1 MNLEVLVD
9 KLSSSQNRLF
19 ADKIFAQMDLIDDA
33 KKALIKAK
41 EAHIVERER
50 KSLPLISQ
58 REQYKAYNTGFSKD
72 YREKIREYKQ
82 VAKAKIKE
90 LNGDYKIEVK
100 QLKSEISKFADRL
113 NDYYKH
119 HKKEYE
125 KAIEKNVENAKQKY
139 ETFEK
144 DFKVFKEEEI
154 NNITKKNTDKIQE
167 LTQLHKTQVFA
178 INQKLKEDINF
189 ELENH
194 RKQKEEKYVKNN
206 KFEIKKIN
214 KQLKELRVAAKN
226 QRKNNSSIIEK
237 AKEQYIKVK
246 AEANEEIKKI
256 KTERTN
262 YAKTLSGKE
271 LIEFNNLEKLIRQEM
286 ISRKK
291 IQFSETFK
299 KKTAKINPAYIF
311 VAPAFLGAL
320 VMTIF
325 PFFFMLISA
334 WFKLDLVNLENSE
347 FRGFRNFIL
356 IFTKDTEFQQSLTNT
371 AIYAFVTFGLLT
383 VVTIGMAAWL
393 AKNTKI
399 HNAVQTMVFTPHIAS
414 LVSISIVWI
423 ALLNPTGIINQIL
436 AVFGIE
442 GPGWLIQENTSLI
455 SVSFVQVWKDI
466 GYYVLIIIS
475 GLQGIPSYVYEA
487 AKLDKASRSKTFFK
501 ITLPLLTP
509 TLSFVFVTKFI
520 NSFKVF
526 APIEIMTNGGP
537 MGSSMVL
544 SYWIYKVG
552 RVGYNYGMAMAGAI
566 VLTIIVGGFTILNY
580 RFFANRDKK

>member
-33 KKALIKAK
+33 KKVLIKAK
-41 EAHIVERER
+41 ETHIVELER

-154 NNITKKNTDKIQE
+154 NNITKKNNDKIQE
-167 LTQLHKTQVFA
+167 LTQRHKTQVFA

-214 KQLKELRVAAKN
+214 RQLKELRVAAKN
-226 QRKNNSSIIEK
+226 QRKNNSSIIKK

-246 AEANEEIKKI
+246 AVANEEIKKI

>member
-33 KKALIKAK
+33 KKVLIKAK
-41 EAHIVERER
+41 ETHIVELER

-214 KQLKELRVAAKN
+214 RQLKELRVAAKN
-226 QRKNNSSIIEK
+226 QRKNNSSIIKK

-246 AEANEEIKKI
+246 AVANEEIKKI

>member
-1 MNLEVLVD
+1 MNLEALVD
-9 KLSSSQNRLF
+9 KLHDSQNRVF
-19 ADKIFAQMDLIDDA
+19 ADKIFAQMDLIDEA
-33 KKALIKAK
+33 RKQWIKKKESHKIECEKAC
-41 EAHIVERER
+41 
-50 KSLPLISQ
+50 LPLITQ
-58 REQYKAYNTGFSKD
+58 REQYKALNTGFSKD
-72 YREKIREYKQ
+72 YKENIKSHKQ
-82 VAKAKIKE
+82 KTKAKLKE
-90 LNGDYKIEVK
+90 LTSDYKIEVK
-100 QLKSEISKFADRL
+100 QLKSEINKFGERL
-113 NDYYKH
+113 DSYYKH

-125 KAIEKNVENAKQKY
+125 KAIHQNVENAKQKF
-139 ETFEK
+139 ENFEK
-144 DFKVFKEEEI
+144 DFKEFRIEEI
-154 NNITKKNTDKIQE
+154 KNITNRNLDKVNE
-167 LTQLHKTQVFA
+167 LTEAYNAQVNLLKKELHDY
-178 INQKLKEDINF
+178 ISN
-189 ELENH
+189 ELITH
-194 RKQKEEKYVKNN
+194 KKQKNEKYVKSN
-206 KFEIKKIN
+206 KAKIKEISAQIKVLKKASF
-214 KQLKELRVAAKN
+214 QAKN
-226 QRKNNSSIIEK
+226 DNKPEIVKTRENYEKVKKEANVQIKQIKLEK
-237 AKEQYIKVK
+237 AQ
-246 AEANEEIKKI
+246 
-256 KTERTN
+256 
-262 YAKTLSGKE
+262 YAKTLTGND
-271 LIEFNNLEKLIRQEM
+271 LVLFNNLEKLIRQEF
-286 ISRKK
+286 ISRRK
-291 IQFSETFK
+291 IQLTETFK
-299 KKTAKINPAYIF
+299 KKTAKINPAYLF

-325 PFFFMLISA
+325 PFCFMLISA

-356 IFTKDTEFQQSLTNT
+356 IFTQDTEFQQSLTNT
-371 AIYAFVTFGLLT
+371 AIYALVTFGLLT

-399 HNAVQTMVFTPHIAS
+399 HNTVQTMVFTPHIAS

-423 ALLNPTGIINQIL
+423 ALLNPDGIINQLL

-487 AKLDKASRSKTFFK
+487 AKLDKASRPTTFFK

-566 VLTIIVGGFTILNY
+566 VLTIIVGGFTIFNY
-580 RFFANRDKK
+580 RFFANKSKK

>member
-33 KKALIKAK
+33 KKVLIKAK

-154 NNITKKNTDKIQE
+154 NNIAKKNTDKIQE

-194 RKQKEEKYVKNN
+194 RKLKEEKYVKNN

-256 KTERTN
+256 KAERTN